1 MLDALGNEIII
12 GKHYGY
18 CLNSNGVQTISI
30 GRAEAVL
37 EDSNK
42 FRLRNIHT
50 RGGSNGEIDDE
61 FKKVEPDKARAVYA
75 CTLFPIITLAEHR
88 NMQID
93 KILNYE

>member
-18 CLNSNGVQTISI
+18 CLHSNGIQTISI
-30 GRAEAVL
+30 GRAVDVL

-42 FRLRNIHT
+42 VRLRNIHT
-50 RGGSNGEIDDE
+50 RGGAYGEINEE

-88 NMQID
+88 NIQID
-93 KILNYE
+93 KILNED